1 MHQALIGGSGFIGS
15 FLASQ
20 EAFAAIY
27 DSRSIAAIDGRHF
40 DRIVCAGAP
49 GLKWRAN
56 ADPAADRA
64 AIARLWTHL
73 SRARAD
79 HLTLISSIDIYP
91 TPRAVDE
98 TTPPGIHPDAYGR
111 HRRWLERRVAAHFP
125 RHLIVRL
132 PGLFGPGLR
141 KNAVF
146 DLLTGHQTHRL
157 PARASLQWYPLT
169 RLPADL
175 ACIEAAQLDL
185 INIAP
190 EPLAMTHLAD
200 ILAPGTQLADT
211 DGPHYDVATI
221 HAALLGGTGRYHVTA
236 ADTAAALAD
245 FRQDFT

>member
-20 EAFAAIY
+20 EDFAAIY
-27 DSRSIAAIDGRHF
+27 DSRSIAGIDGRHF

-79 HLTLISSIDIYP
+79 QLTLISSIDVYP
-91 TPRAVDE
+91 TPFGVDE
-98 TTPPGIHPDAYGR
+98 ATPPGIHPDAYGR

-125 RHLIVRL
+125 RHCIIRL

-146 DLLTGHQTHRL
+146 DLLAGHETHRL

-169 RLPADL
+169 RLPSDL
-175 ACIEAAQLDL
+175 ARIEAAGRDL

-190 EPLAMTHLAD
+190 APLSMTRLAD
-200 ILAPGTQLADT
+200 ILAPGTQLADA
-211 DGPHYDVATI
+211 DGPLYDVGTT
-221 HAALLGGTGRYHVTA
+221 HAALLGGTGRYHLGTA
-236 ADTAAALAD
+236 EIAAALAG
-245 FRQDFT
+245 FRQGAA